1 VLRAVAPS
9 TFRQGS
15 LRLNLVFTLVGNTVQ
30 LGAQW
35 ATVMLLAK
43 IGDPVMVGEFSL
55 ALGLCAPVITVL
67 SLGLRTVLVTD
78 AARSHTYAD
87 MLGARVIGTALALVV
102 VTAEALWIARSPRV
116 LAVYV
121 LVAAARCIDSLS
133 DIHWAQLQRAE
144 RMDLIAGSQAL
155 RGLLGITAMGA
166 ALALTRS
173 LAWAAAALL
182 AVSLLVW
189 WRFDLRAVD
198 AATPDERTRP
208 TFDPAALR
216 KIVKVTAPLVFS
228 MALTAFAGP
237 MPRYFLEAYRGTR
250 EVGYLAVASAPI
262 ALVGFLPSAI
272 YQATAARAAAHM
284 QRGEHG
290 AFVALGWR
298 VVAANVA
305 VAMGFYLGSVL
316 LGGVFLRVMFAPEYA
331 RLWPVM
337 NLYCLSQVITTVG
350 VFGSQVVNAGRM
362 FRASAVLALLAVVAH
377 LLASMAL
384 VPRYGL
390 WGSVYADMVFK
401 SVSAVVLFVIGAWWF
416 VRERRTASVAR

>member
-1 VLRAVAPS
+1 VLRAVAPK

-78 AARSHTYAD
+78 ASRVHTYAD
-87 MLGARVIGTALALVV
+87 LLGARVLGVALALAV

-144 RMDLIAGSQAL
+144 RMDLIAGSQVL
-155 RGLLGITAMGA
+155 RGLLGIAAMGA
-166 ALALTRS
+166 TLVVTRS
-173 LAWAAAALL
+173 LAWAAVALL
-182 AVSLLVW
+182 GVSLLVW
-189 WRFDLRAVD
+189 WRFDLRAVA
-198 AATPDERTRP
+198 AATPEERTRP
-208 TFDPAALR
+208 AFDPAALR

-228 MALTAFAGP
+228 IALSAFAGP

-262 ALVGFLPSAI
+262 ALLGFLPSAI

-284 QRGEHG
+284 QGGDHD
-290 AFVALGWR
+290 AFVRLGWR
-298 VVAANVA
+298 VTAANVA
-305 VAMGFYLGSVL
+305 VALSFYLGSVV
-316 LGGVFLRVMFAPEYA
+316 LGGVFLRVMFAPEYV

-337 NLYCLSQVITTVG
+337 NLYCLSQVIATVG
-350 VFGSQVVNAGRM
+350 AFGSQVVNAGRM
-362 FRASAVLALLAVVAH
+362 FRASAFLSLVGVLAY
-377 LLASMAL
+377 LLASIAL
-384 VPRYGL
+384 VPRYGV
-390 WGSVYADMVFK
+390 WGSAYAEMVYKLVGGGG
-401 SVSAVVLFVIGAWWF
+401 LFVISAWWF
-416 VRERRTASVAR
+416 ARVRRRG